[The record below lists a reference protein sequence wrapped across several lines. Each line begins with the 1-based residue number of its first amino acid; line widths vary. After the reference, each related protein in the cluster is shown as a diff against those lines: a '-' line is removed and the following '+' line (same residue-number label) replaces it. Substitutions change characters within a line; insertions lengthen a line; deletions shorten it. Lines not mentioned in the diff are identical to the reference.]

1 MHRFPCASA
10 APAGSRQQ
18 ASVMLYVMGGLRL
31 FLEWMMVPM
40 FAIAL
45 QVGGA
50 GSIGWQS
57 AGCDGQSGGF

>member
-1 MHRFPCASA
+1 
-10 APAGSRQQ
+10 
-18 ASVMLYVMGGLRL
+18 MLYVMGGLRL